1 MKYNVIGHL
10 IGEGFK
16 NVFKNKKSTFSA
28 LTTMCL
34 CMLMFGL
41 FFIIGENINNIM
53 NTIEDAQGM
62 KVYFK
67 YDVDE
72 QKIQGEYGP
81 KIQAIEGVNN
91 IKFESKEYG
100 LNALK
105 ESFKANASALEGL
118 DFEQME
124 AAYKITLSDLS
135 RNEAVQETIKK
146 IVGDDLSE
154 ITSSNDEIAT
164 LMAIGN
170 GVRIFTLALLVIL
183 AFIALVIIG
192 NTIKLTVHAR
202 RKEISIMKY
211 VGATNSFIRWPFIVE
226 GAIIGIAAAMI
237 TVLIVGLAYNA
248 MIPKLIESEVVKKLE
263 ITFVSFNEMFNLIM
277 IVYLALG
284 IGIGVI
290 GSMMSMRKYLE
301 V

>member
-1 MKYNVIGHL
+1 MKFNVISYL

-16 NVFKNKKSTFSA
+16 NILKNKKSTMSA

-34 CMLMFGL
+34 CMLVFGL

-67 YDVDE
+67 YDLQED
-72 QKIQGEYGP
+72 KIKEYGE
-81 KIQAIEGVNN
+81 KIEQLDGINN
-91 IKFESKEYG
+91 ITYESKEYG

-105 ESFKANASALEGL
+105 ESFKESASALDGL
-118 DFEQME
+118 GFEQME

-135 RNEAVQETIKK
+135 RNEPIQEEIKS
-146 IVGDDLSE
+146 IVGEDLSQ
-154 ITSSNDEIAT
+154 ITSSNQEIAT
-164 LMAIGN
+164 LMSIGN
-170 GVRIFTLALLVIL
+170 GVRIFTLGLLVIL
-183 AFIALVIIG
+183 VIIALVIIG

-226 GAIIGIAAAMI
+226 GMIIGIVAALI
-237 TVLIVGLAYNA
+237 TILLVGLAYNA
-248 MIPKLIESEVVKKLE
+248 LIPKLLESQVVKTLE
-263 ITFVSFNEMFNLIM
+263 VTFVTFNDMFNVLM
-277 IVYLALG
+277 IVFFALG

>member
-1 MKYNVIGHL
+1 MKFNVISYL

-16 NVFKNKKSTFSA
+16 NIFKNIKSTISA

-53 NTIEDAQGM
+53 TTIEDAQGM

-67 YDVDE
+67 YDVEDS
-72 QKIQGEYGP
+72 KIQEYGD
-81 KIQAIEGVNN
+81 KISKLEGINN
-91 IKFESKEYG
+91 VQYESKEYG

-105 ESFKANASALEGL
+105 ESFKENASALEGL

-135 RNEAVQETIKK
+135 RNEPIQEEIKN
-146 IVGDDLSE
+146 IVGEDLSE
-154 ITSSNDEIAT
+154 ITSSNQEIAT
-164 LMAIGN
+164 LMSIGN
-170 GVRIFTLALLVIL
+170 GVRIFTLGLLVIL
-183 AFIALVIIG
+183 VIIALVIIG

-226 GAIIGIAAAMI
+226 GMAIGIVAALI
-237 TVLIVGLAYNA
+237 TILVVGLAYNA
-248 MIPKLIESEVVKKLE
+248 MIPKLLESEVVKTLE
-263 ITFVSFNEMFNLIM
+263 VTFVTFNDMFNVLM
-277 IVYLALG
+277 IVFFALG